1 MSVRETNSSI
11 HSIEIYP
18 VGDVIHL
25 LNNWDQAALIP
36 SIPISLFISL
46 ACFSGETQKMKV
58 FRLSA
63 PIVIMVPGVETAET
77 GDKYL
82 GVTRTMQGRLLQI
95 KDVELFRNGSVRE
108 FYRLKALINLKQVNT

>member
-18 VGDVIHL
+18 VGDVIRL

-46 ACFSGETQKMKV
+46 ACFSGETQKMQV

-82 GVTRTMQGRLLQI
+82 GVTRAMQGRLLQI

-108 FYRLKALINLKQVNT
+108 FFRLKALINLKQVNT

>member
-1 MSVRETNSSI
+1 MSVRETNCSF

-25 LNNWDQAALIP
+25 LNNWDQTALIP
-36 SIPISLFISL
+36 SMTISLFISL
-46 ACFSGETQKMKV
+46 ACFSGETQKMQA

-63 PIVIMVPGVETAET
+63 PIVIMVPGVETEET

-82 GVTRTMQGRLLQI
+82 GVTRAMQGRLL
-95 KDVELFRNGSVRE
+95 
-108 FYRLKALINLKQVNT
+108 

>member
-25 LNNWDQAALIP
+25 LNNWDQAAVIP

-46 ACFSGETQKMKV
+46 ACFSDETQKMQA

-82 GVTRTMQGRLLQI
+82 GVTRAMQGRLL
-95 KDVELFRNGSVRE
+95 
-108 FYRLKALINLKQVNT
+108 

>member
-1 MSVRETNSSI
+1 MSVRETNCSV

-46 ACFSGETQKMKV
+46 ACFSSETQKMQAL
-58 FRLSA
+58 RLSA
-63 PIVIMVPGVETAET
+63 PIVIMVPGVPS
-77 GDKYL
+77 GD
-82 GVTRTMQGRLLQI
+82 R
-95 KDVELFRNGSVRE
+95 
-108 FYRLKALINLKQVNT
+108 